1 MARAPKKII
10 AKKDDTPHETHV
22 VLHTI
27 KGFER
32 DLSCRGFK
40 FEVGKSY
47 SVSGEIECCSN
58 GFHACENP
66 LDVLSHYPASTSVF
80 HEVEQSGEIARHDV
94 DSKIASA
101 TITIGVEI
109 SLNDLIARGVKWIFD
124 KVDFMNAPA
133 TNTGYRS
140 AATNTG
146 DHSAATNTGYRS
158 AATNTSYQSAAT
170 NTGDQSAAT
179 NTGDRSAATNTGYH
193 SAATNTGYRSAATN
207 TGDQS
212 AATNTGYHS
221 AATNT
226 GDRSAAT
233 NTGYRSAATNTGD
246 QSAATNTGYHSAATN
261 TGDRSAASVEGKA
274 SVAVSIGVGGKARG
288 SLGCAICLVHRNENT
303 GEITAIRASKV
314 GENGVKPDT
323 WYSLN
328 AGGEFVEES
337 E

>member
-10 AKKDDTPHETHV
+10 AKKDDTPHETPV

-146 DHSAATNTGYRS
+146 DHSAATNTG
-158 AATNTSYQSAAT
+158 
-170 NTGDQSAAT
+170 
-179 NTGDRSAATNTGYH
+179 
-193 SAATNTGYRSAATN
+193 
-207 TGDQS
+207 
-212 AATNTGYHS
+212 
-221 AATNT
+221 
-226 GDRSAAT
+226 
-233 NTGYRSAATNTGD
+233 D

-314 GENGVKPDT
+314 GENGVKPDA

>member
-10 AKKDDTPHETHV
+10 AKKDDTPHETPV

-146 DHSAATNTGYRS
+146 DHSAA
-158 AATNTSYQSAAT
+158 
-170 NTGDQSAAT
+170 
-179 NTGDRSAATNTGYH
+179 
-193 SAATNTGYRSAATN
+193 
-207 TGDQS
+207 
-212 AATNTGYHS
+212 
-221 AATNT
+221 
-226 GDRSAAT
+226 
-233 NTGYRSAATNTGD
+233 
-246 QSAATNTGYHSAATN
+246 
-261 TGDRSAASVEGKA
+261 SVEGKA

-314 GENGVKPDT
+314 GENGVKPDA

-328 AGGEFVEES
+328 ACGEFVEES